1 MSVRIYCSIR
11 RQQNTLIIYEEISM
25 EHKELYRAVEL
36 DVIAFA
42 SEDVIVTSN
51 GTNSATPFEDEN

>member
-1 MSVRIYCSIR
+1 M
-11 RQQNTLIIYEEISM
+11 LAIYEEISM

-36 DVIAFA
+36 DVITVA

-51 GTNSATPFEDEN
+51 TNSTTPFEDE